1 MKLKSA
7 SYWMGF
13 VFPYAAM
20 IFFSARF
27 DTSTTYDFYSDT
39 YNSTLTGYTVR
50 FRTTVIRFHHTV
62 SGLRYMDPAMPT
74 AKLELGSISSSKARA
89 RFEYARGVIIIL

>member
-1 MKLKSA
+1 MDGLC
-7 SYWMGF
+7 
-13 VFPYAAM
+13 FPL
-20 IFFSARF
+20 RG
-27 DTSTTYDFYSDT
+27 YDFFFQLGSTRLQHTIFIDT
-39 YNSTLTGYTVR
+39 YNSTLTAYTVR

-89 RFEYARGVIIIL
+89 RFEYARGVIIIS